1 LIICGKVDVCGG
13 KEAKDE
19 KLTKVMF
26 LLENMDVLGKLDM

>member
-1 LIICGKVDVCGG
+1 MCGEVDVCGD

-26 LLENMDVLGKLDM
+26 LLENVEVLGRSDM